1 MAAITKRRYEEVGCE
16 KMIMTGDTVDILSP
30 NLSVIIS
37 LLIKI
42 MGVRLLLHQLKTRPG
57 QAAALVML

>member
-1 MAAITKRRYEEVGCE
+1 MAITKRRYEEAECE
-16 KMIMTGDTVDILSP
+16 KMIMIGDTFDILSP